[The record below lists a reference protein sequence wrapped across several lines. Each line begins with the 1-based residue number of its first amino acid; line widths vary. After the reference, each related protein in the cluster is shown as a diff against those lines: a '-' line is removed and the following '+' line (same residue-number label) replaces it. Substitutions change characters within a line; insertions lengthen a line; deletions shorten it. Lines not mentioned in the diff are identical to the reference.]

1 MLPCYGHATFLLAAV
16 ILLLRIKALPAV
28 ATCCPTSTKDHE
40 GVALLII
47 VARESCQSATTSCSR
62 RVKMK
67 DGTGALDSTLP
78 HPFFVAGRE
87 VENQSCH
94 LIDHRHH
101 AGAAAEDSICIAE
114 EEKPNA

>member
-1 MLPCYGHATFLLAAV
+1 
-16 ILLLRIKALPAV
+16 
-28 ATCCPTSTKDHE
+28 
-40 GVALLII
+40 
-47 VARESCQSATTSCSR
+47 
-62 RVKMK
+62 MK
-67 DGTGALDSTLP
+67 DGTGALGSTLP